1 MADEKKEISVREWQ
15 NKYRAGEFN
24 NPSFETMCAAG
35 WYDWFCSDRSLLGR
49 LKKLAPLIMAIT
61 DPNILDNYYVWFKN
75 NCPCCDPLYDDVRF
89 EPLEGDRDGRYF
101 LFSRKDERED
111 HLWTLFTERNG
122 FDKPEAGFD
131 NVRDAAAYLN
141 ANAASIWNKTPAP
154 DPEFATA

>member
-49 LKKLAPLIMAIT
+49 LKKLAPLVMAIT

-75 NCPCCDPLYDDVRF
+75 NCPTVATSCSPARTNVKTTC
-89 EPLEGDRDGRYF
+89 GRCTPSGTG
-101 LFSRKDERED
+101 LISP
-111 HLWTLFTERNG
+111 
-122 FDKPEAGFD
+122 KPVSTTCGM
-131 NVRDAAAYLN
+131 LPP
-141 ANAASIWNKTPAP
+141 I
-154 DPEFATA
+154 